1 MKENKKKE
9 LNWPNKRVM
18 EKITAFDRVMDGD
31 RVKMSLSK
39 AIYCTKFWEY
49 LRGLDAEDQILKTD
63 DVEVNKIKPALAS
76 YLANLYPREMKYS
89 CGVSPYTSGDP
100 QKAALLIND
109 FMNSSSTRQ
118 KILSLSRMALLYKG
132 AGAKVGYD
140 PASEGYDR
148 VWMRAIPY
156 WEMMLDRD
164 VHDLDDQR
172 FIGHISYQLKAEIA
186 EKYDIDPDDLSGT
199 AKSDWLNS

>member
-76 YLANLYPREMKYS
+76 YLANLYPREMKYRIY
-89 CGVSPYTSGDP
+89 PRRRH
-100 QKAALLIND
+100 Q
-109 FMNSSSTRQ
+109 
-118 KILSLSRMALLYKG
+118 
-132 AGAKVGYD
+132 
-140 PASEGYDR
+140 
-148 VWMRAIPY
+148 
-156 WEMMLDRD
+156 
-164 VHDLDDQR
+164 
-172 FIGHISYQLKAEIA
+172 
-186 EKYDIDPDDLSGT
+186 
-199 AKSDWLNS
+199 